1 MCVLYVCI
9 ITKVKETMVLKW
21 NKEGHLGKVGEDKGK
36 HENNAI
42 IFKLKGGCNEKRD
55 LESGTGKIGGM
66 GC

>member
-1 MCVLYVCI
+1 
-9 ITKVKETMVLKW
+9 MVLKW